1 MTVASVLAEFPLGA
15 LPGTLLGAVGRASA
29 RTLFDFGS
37 TFSLWSVAGG
47 LILAAA
53 AIGVARLRRG
63 RPLTLRYLV
72 RALAPR
78 AATWGA
84 SGRTDAGFFLFNIFC
99 ASSLLGW
106 ALLTQTQVAAWT
118 GDLLT
123 ARFGATHAAAR
134 GPWPAALFSAVIFLA
149 YELAYWCDHWL
160 SHNVPALWEIHK
172 VHHTAEALSPL
183 TNFRVHPLDSL
194 LFYNLV
200 ALFTGVAAGV
210 LGYGLGPAHGRLTLL
225 GADALVVVFG
235 FTFAHL
241 LHTHVWL
248 RFPAPWSR
256 LLMSPAAHQI
266 HHSADPAHYGRN
278 LGNALALWDWVFG
291 TLYLPAAERERL
303 TFGVPGED
311 AAAHTIRGALVA
323 PIARAAATLRAPS
336 G

>member
-1 MTVASVLAEFPLGA
+1 MTAAHVLAGSPLD
-15 LPGTLLGAVGRASA
+15 LLLGAVGHAGA
-29 RTLFDFGS
+29 RTLFDVGS

-47 LILAAA
+47 LAFAAA

-63 RPLTLRYLV
+63 RRLTMRYLV

-78 AATWGA
+78 AATLGA
-84 SGRTDAGFFLFNIFC
+84 SGRTDAGFFLFNTFC
-99 ASSLLGW
+99 ASSLIGW
-106 ALLTQTQVAAWT
+106 ALLTQAQVAHWT
-118 GDLLT
+118 RDGL
-123 ARFGATHAAAR
+123 AAVAGASHAATS
-134 GPWPAALFSAVIFLA
+134 GVLPAALYSVVIFLA
-149 YELAYWCDHWL
+149 YELAYWVDHWL
-160 SHNVPALWEIHK
+160 SHNVPALWELHK

-200 ALFTGVAAGV
+200 ALFTGVAAGG
-210 LGYGLGPAHGRLTLL
+210 LEYGLGPAHGRLTLL

-248 RFPAPWSR
+248 RLPAPWSR
-256 LLMSPAAHQI
+256 LVMSPAAHQI

-278 LGNALALWDWVFG
+278 LGNALALWDWIFG
-291 TLYLPAAERERL
+291 TLYPPAAERERL
-303 TFGVPGED
+303 SFGVPGQD
-311 AAAHTIRGALVA
+311 ASAHTIGGTLITPVLK
-323 PIARAAATLRAPS
+323 AAAAIRAPV